1 MTDPKKVLKMMD
13 LSKMSIL
20 EVYVA
25 DCKNELRRFEKLPD
39 GRWYLWRYGLIFK
52 PEHIWKYLKY
62 TSIKGFG
69 LVM

>member
-1 MTDPKKVLKMMD
+1 MTDPKTALKTMD
-13 LSKMSIL
+13 LSKLSIL

-39 GRWYLWRYGLIFK
+39 GRWYLWRYGRMFK
-52 PEHIWKYLKY
+52 SEHIWMYLRY